1 MFCDLKD
8 KVAAWQ
14 DHALNGVRL
23 RMELSQPAMGKSKKD
38 PVREERIQNEII
50 VDAYGPE
57 EQALGWYY
65 SLENQI
71 TFPFRARCTAS
82 RVVSLL

>member
-1 MFCDLKD
+1 
-8 KVAAWQ
+8 
-14 DHALNGVRL
+14 
-23 RMELSQPAMGKSKKD
+23 MELSQPAMGKSKKD